1 MGYLVANPHQQYHQN
16 PTPSS
21 QIWAFAQYNRTY
33 AFAQELQERFGV
45 KHTLLGPPHISR
57 LPRERAARLNAN
69 LTVRFRTPPPPE
81 HKLNECSSIYLLP
94 LPARPPAPIVRSPA
108 PRPLFTLLRSGTQ
121 YFPAAFLRRV
131 RGGGFVTYP
140 PPYLPGKEVTVQAVR
155 ACPWPA
161 CVIVGCDM
169 EKLTR

>member
-108 PRPLFTLLRSGTQ
+108 PRPRRAEAGRVGAGGVTCSSSARTARGSSQPRAPTAPSATGAASRTTSRSSGR
-121 YFPAAFLRRV
+121 PSLA
-131 RGGGFVTYP
+131 
-140 PPYLPGKEVTVQAVR
+140 QAR
-155 ACPWPA
+155 S
-161 CVIVGCDM
+161 
-169 EKLTR
+169 